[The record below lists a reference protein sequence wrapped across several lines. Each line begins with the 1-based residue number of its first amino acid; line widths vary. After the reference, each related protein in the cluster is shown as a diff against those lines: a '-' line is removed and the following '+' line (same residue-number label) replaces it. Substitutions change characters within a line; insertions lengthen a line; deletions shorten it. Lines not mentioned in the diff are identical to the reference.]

1 MNTIKSDIKH
11 TKYKL
16 TVWKIQSLILMIK
29 MIVKRKLMSWLDCT
43 GNTRK
48 NKNSIIFRKNP
59 ISYLGT

>member
-11 TKYKL
+11 TRYKL

-59 ISYLGT
+59 IFYLGT

>member
-29 MIVKRKLMSWLDCT
+29 MIVKRKLMSWLGCT

>member
-29 MIVKRKLMSWLDCT
+29 RIVKRKRTS
-43 GNTRK
+43 
-48 NKNSIIFRKNP
+48 
-59 ISYLGT
+59 